1 MSVRAL
7 RGSLGL
13 SDVWLLLGVLML
25 LPLGVLMTQSAT
37 LPSLAV
43 RPSGE
48 AARQLIFVAGGL
60 IAMVLAAAVDYR
72 SLRRFSRPIYLLALG
87 ALAYALIA
95 GAAEFGA
102 RRWIAVGPTTV
113 QPSEFAKLA
122 IIIAVA
128 AYAAGR
134 EPGTQAVVTALA
146 LLAAPVVLVAL
157 QPDTGT
163 ALVLLT
169 TWLVVAVAWGTSW
182 RLLGVLLVSGVALV
196 PLTFAIAV
204 PDYQRE
210 RLAVFA
216 DPARD
221 PLGSGFTMRR
231 VEAALDAGGLT
242 GEGLFPGADSLLN
255 GVAAR
260 TSDFAF
266 ASLGEQLGL
275 AGTAVVL
282 ALFALLTWRGVHAAM
297 VAPDRFGRL
306 LAIGLTAGLAAQ
318 AIMHIAVNLRLLPA
332 TGIPL
337 PFISQGG
344 SSLIAVCI
352 AAGLLQSITAHR
364 PPTPEEQWRAER
376 WL

>member
-7 RGSLGL
+7 RSSLGL
-13 SDVWLLLGVLML
+13 SDAWLLLAVLTL
-25 LPLGVLMTQSAT
+25 VPLGVLMTQSAT
-37 LPSLAV
+37 LPSPAV

-48 AARQLIFVAGGL
+48 TARHLVFVAGGL

-72 SLRRFSRPIYLLALG
+72 SLRRFSRPIYLVALVG
-87 ALAYALIA
+87 LLYVLIA
-95 GAAEFGA
+95 GTSEFGA
-102 RRWIAVGPTTV
+102 RRWIAAGPTTV

-122 IIIAVA
+122 IIVAVA

-134 EPGTQAVVTALA
+134 EPGTRAVVTTLA
-146 LLAAPVVLVAL
+146 LLAAPAGLVAL

-163 ALVLLT
+163 ALVMLT
-169 TWLVVAVAWGTSW
+169 TWLVVAVAWGASW

-216 DPARD
+216 DPGRD
-221 PLGSGFTMRR
+221 PLGSGFTLRR

-242 GEGLFPGADSLLN
+242 GEGLFPGADSVLN

-260 TSDFAF
+260 NSDFAF

-275 AGTAVVL
+275 AGTAAVL
-282 ALFALLTWRGVHAAM
+282 ALFVLLAWRGVHAAM

-306 LAIGLTAGLAAQ
+306 LAMGLTAGLAAQ

-344 SSLIAVCI
+344 SSLIVVCI